1 MLDWL
6 ADIDRAVFVFVNSG
20 LANPFTDAV
29 MPFITSNDMLRTLYG
44 LALLLCLWQ
53 GDSRLRWLVLFSGL
67 TLLFTDQITANLL
80 KDLIGRPRPCHAE
93 SMLPNVHLLVGCGG
107 GKSMPSAHA
116 ANAFGQAFLFGLAYR
131 NIRVYILSF
140 ASLVALSRVFVG
152 VHYPG
157 DILVG
162 AILGFLIGWCWLQL
176 HRLFMLWWDQRQAA
190 RATRV
195 TIEED

>member
-6 ADIDRAVFVFVNSG
+6 IDIDRALFVFINSS

-29 MPFITSNDMLRTLYG
+29 MPFITSDDMLRTLYG
-44 LALLLCLWQ
+44 LALLLSLWK
-53 GDSRLRWLVLFSGL
+53 GHTRLRWLVRFSGL
-67 TLLFTDQITANLL
+67 TLLYSDQITANLL
-80 KDLIGRPRPCHAE
+80 KDLIARPRPCHTE
-93 SMLPNVHLLVGCGG
+93 SLLPQLHLLVGCGG

-140 ASLVALSRVFVG
+140 AALVALSRVFVG

-162 AILGFLIGWCWLQL
+162 AILGFLIGWCWLQI
-176 HRLFMLWWDQRQAA
+176 HRLLMLWWEQRKSIKDSS
-190 RATRV
+190 V
-195 TIEED
+195 TIKES